1 MKELRQ
7 QIVASI
13 GPASIKHEVL
23 KAMIENGMDVARL
36 NFSWGDLNTRMD
48 TISIVRKMEQ
58 EFEKYIPFIID
69 LPGPRIQKEVG
80 HTYDHTL
87 VSAITEHDK
96 EFIKFGVEHGV
107 DYFALSFVAGEL
119 DVLECK
125 SAIQELGGKQ
135 KVIAKIERKVA
146 LDNLEAIVGASDAVM
161 VARGDLGNEIPLE
174 QIPFVQEK
182 IILTAKKLN
191 KPVIVATQML
201 FSMVENPEPT
211 RAEVTDVE
219 TAIMQGADAVMLSDE
234 TTIGKYP
241 VEAVNMMERIIRET
255 TKHLPESS
263 VINKL

>member
-87 VSAITEHDK
+87 VSAITDHDK

-107 DYFALSFVAGEL
+107 DYFAVSFVGSAL
-119 DVLECK
+119 DIFECRK
-125 SAIQELGGKQ
+125 VINELGGKQ
-135 KVIAKIERKVA
+135 KIIAKIERKIA
-146 LDNLEAIVGASDAVM
+146 LDNLEQIVMAADAVM

-174 QIPFVQEK
+174 QIPFVQENIIK
-182 IILTAKKLN
+182 IAKKLN

-201 FSMVENPEPT
+201 FSMIEHDEPT
-211 RAEVTDVE
+211 RAEVTDVD
-219 TAIMQGADAVMLSDE
+219 TAILQGADAVMLSDE

-241 VEAVNMMERIIRET
+241 IQAVGVMDRIITEAK
-255 TKHLPESS
+255 KHMPEDA
-263 VINKL
+263 KLNLL